1 MIWVISALLIAS
13 LVINILMVW
22 YVRRLLVNFYAISEN
37 FESFY
42 TMIAR
47 YADHLENVHGL
58 EMFYGDET
66 LISLIK
72 HTSFVAESVK
82 TIEGFY
88 SFLEQREPTEY
99 DNDTDQEEEKEE
111 E

>member
-1 MIWVISALLIAS
+1 MIWIVLALLVISV
-13 LVINILMVW
+13 VINVLMVW
-22 YVRRLLVNFYAISEN
+22 YVRRLLVNFYALSEN

-42 TMIAR
+42 AMILN

-66 LISLIK
+66 LMSLVE

-88 SFLEQREPTEY
+88 SLLGPWQPVEY
-99 DNDTDQEEEKEE
+99 DANQEKEE
-111 E
+111 EEE

>member
-1 MIWVISALLIAS
+1 MIWIILALLIIS
-13 LVINILMVW
+13 VIINVLVIW
-22 YVRRLLVNFYAISEN
+22 YVRKLLVNFYALSEN

-42 TMIAR
+42 AMILH

-66 LISLIK
+66 LMSLVE
-72 HTSFVAESVK
+72 HTNFVAESVK

-88 SFLEQREPTEY
+88 SFLGPWQPIEY
-99 DNDTDQEEEKEE
+99 EADQEKEE
-111 E
+111 EEE

>member
-1 MIWVISALLIAS
+1 MIWIVLALLVISV
-13 LVINILMVW
+13 VINVLMVW
-22 YVRRLLVNFYAISEN
+22 YVRRLLVNFYALSEN

-42 TMIAR
+42 AMILN

-66 LISLIK
+66 LMSLVE

-88 SFLEQREPTEY
+88 SFLGSWQPVEY
-99 DNDTDQEEEKEE
+99 DANQEKEE
-111 E
+111 EEE